1 MPDKKGRKTPQEER
15 WIAHMAAT
23 GDPLYAAHKAGY
35 STPRTAASHNMHKP
49 DLLAAVAEESNL
61 MALDAAGMRRKGVEL
76 LTSMMD
82 RMTARELVAATDLAH
97 KIAESLR
104 AKMEEET
111 GRKSV
116 SELDRDI
123 LAMVDVIRAEAVDVP
138 VETATTNTTANGCLD

>member
-1 MPDKKGRKTPQEER
+1 MPDKKGRMTAQEAKWVGVMGR
-15 WIAHMAAT
+15 TGDAVYAAT
-23 GDPLYAAHKAGY
+23 KARY
-35 STPRTAASHNMHKP
+35 SNPDVAASKNTRKP
-49 DLLAAVAEESNL
+49 DLLAAVTEESNL

-138 VETATTNTTANGCLD
+138 VEPDAPDTTANGCLG